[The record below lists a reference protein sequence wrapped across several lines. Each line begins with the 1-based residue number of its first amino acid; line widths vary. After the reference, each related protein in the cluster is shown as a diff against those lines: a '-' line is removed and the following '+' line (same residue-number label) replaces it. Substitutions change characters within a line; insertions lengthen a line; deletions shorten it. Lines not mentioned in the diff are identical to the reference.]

1 MRLSFAPLPMSTIVL
16 ESPARV
22 VPVMPRLQR
31 LLHSFWLTLALAL
44 ALGFSFQGSR
54 GLWEPDEG
62 RYTQVAMEMMLSGDY
77 ITPRRHHHRIHP
89 TKPPLTY
96 WAIAGSV
103 SRFGRNEWAVR
114 APYALAFALTAGL
127 LFGIGRRLT
136 PRLPGLPAAIYA
148 TTTLSFFAA
157 NLVTTDTLLTL
168 MTTLGVFG
176 YVGARWPLRANAAV
190 WPWITLMWA
199 GFGLAFVTKGPP
211 GLLPLAA
218 ILVFDGLQPQHRTR
232 QLFDLRGL
240 LVFALLGLGWYL
252 VVLLRN
258 QEMLGYLL
266 REEVV
271 ARITSGEHGRFPQ
284 WWGGFYIYGPTLLVG
299 TLPWLPTLWRR
310 WRELPLTR
318 SRWSGLAP
326 EGRLLAWWIGLSLLV
341 FLLARSRL
349 PLYLLPLFPAIALV
363 VARAWLAEP
372 QRLQR
377 RLAWLPV
384 AAVALVLLKAAAALV
399 HNDKD
404 MRAFAVEI
412 RRVVPFQ
419 PGEAVFIDE
428 SPRYGLG
435 FYLGVETEWVS
446 IAPSADPRYDQ
457 VLSEEFK
464 ESEGQRLYLVR
475 PERYAAFASMALAL
489 GHHVQRFGESHRFVI
504 AGVRRDRD
512 HQRN

>member
-1 MRLSFAPLPMSTIVL
+1 M
-16 ESPARV
+16 
-22 VPVMPRLQR
+22 PVTSRLQR
-31 LLHSFWLTLALAL
+31 LLQSCWLTMAFTL
-44 ALGFSFQGSR
+44 ALGFAFQGSR

-62 RYTQVAMEMMLSGDY
+62 RYTQVAMEMLLSGDY

-136 PRLPGLPAAIYA
+136 PRLPGLPAAIY
-148 TTTLSFFAA
+148 TTTALPFFAA

-176 YVGARWPLRANAAV
+176 YVGARWPLRANAAA
-190 WPWITLMWA
+190 WPWILLMWA

-218 ILVFDGLQPQHRTR
+218 ILIFDGLQSHLRTR

-240 LVFALLGLGWYL
+240 LVFVLLGLGWYL
-252 VVLLRN
+252 AVLLRN
-258 QEMLGYLL
+258 PEMFGYLL

-271 ARITSGEHGRFPQ
+271 ARIASGEHGRFPQ

-299 TLPWLPTLWRR
+299 TLPWLPTLWRH

-318 SRWSGLAP
+318 LRWSRLAP
-326 EGRLLAWWIGLSLLV
+326 QGRFLAWWIGLSLLV

-363 VARAWLAEP
+363 IARAWLAEP
-372 QRLQR
+372 QRLRR
-377 RLAWLPV
+377 RLAWLPWV
-384 AAVALVLLKAAAALV
+384 TVLLVLLKAAAAHV
-399 HNDKD
+399 HNNKD
-404 MRAFAVEI
+404 MRAFAAEI

-435 FYLGVETEWVS
+435 FYLDIEAEWIS

-457 VLSEEFK
+457 VLSEELA
-464 ESEGQRLYLVR
+464 EAEGPRLYLVR
-475 PERYAAFASMALAL
+475 PERYGAFAAMARAL

-512 HQRN
+512 RERN